1 MSNVELFHYLL
12 LLICGAGALTWLA
25 ERLTIPPAVVLLFG
39 GCVVA
44 VAGKRV
50 PDMDPD
56 LLLAAVLPP
65 LLMSSSF
72 YTAWKEFRGELG
84 TIVSLVLG
92 AVTFTTV
99 AVAFAV
105 HACNPALP
113 WAACF
118 TLGAIVSPP
127 DAVAAKAIL
136 QRNPLPARLVAVLE
150 GESLVNDASGLL
162 IYQIAVSAALAAT
175 TITVAQGA
183 GLFFTLILLGIAVGL
198 VCGQAMCWVLAR
210 LVDPMLGIV
219 LSFAMAWAS
228 YGVAEAVGGSGV
240 LSVVTCGLVLGIR
253 QHRVFSADMR
263 IKAKATWEAIVFM
276 LDALVFVL
284 IGLALHGILARV
296 NHESAVV
303 IEGLRVALPATAAA
317 IVARLV
323 WVFVAIWLPGRLRA
337 SGANNAQNANG
348 AGNVNRRAWSFA
360 EAAVMGWAGMR
371 GVVSLAA
378 ALALPGNFPGR
389 DVIVFSTFLLIIAT
403 LVVQG
408 GSLALLIRLLKL
420 RPPARHT
427 MSEHET
433 RARTFGAS
441 LKALDAIG
449 QRADAIE
456 PAMLERLQAEYRVRV
471 SANENAHTAGEERIA
486 HRERFLRVE
495 LELVG
500 VSRQTL
506 LGLHRAGK
514 VDDAVLHRIES
525 ELDLEELRLLRLLEP

>member
-1 MSNVELFHYLL
+1 MNNVELFQYLL

-25 ERLTIPPAVVLLFG
+25 ARAAIPPAVVLLTG
-39 GCVVA
+39 GCVIA

-56 LLLAAVLPP
+56 LLLAAVMPP

-72 YTAWKEFRGELG
+72 YTAWKEFRQSIG

-99 AVAFAV
+99 AVAATV
-105 HACNPALP
+105 HAFNPALP

-162 IYQIAVSAALAAT
+162 LYQIAVSAALAAT
-175 TITVAQGA
+175 VTVAGGT
-183 GLFFTLILLGIAVGL
+183 GLFFMLTLIGIAVGL
-198 VCGQAMCWVLAR
+198 VCGQAMCWVLPR
-210 LVDPMLGIV
+210 LHDPMLGIV
-219 LSFAMAWAS
+219 VTFMAAWAS
-228 YGVAEAVGGSGV
+228 YGVAEAVHGSGV

-253 QHRVFSADMR
+253 QHRVFDADMR
-263 IKAKATWEAIVFM
+263 IKAKATWQAIVFV
-276 LDALVFVL
+276 LDALVFIL

-296 NHESAVV
+296 NHEGAVLMA
-303 IEGLRVALPATAAA
+303 GLRVALPATAAA
-317 IVARLV
+317 IVARLL
-323 WVFVAIWLPGRLRA
+323 WVFAALWLPGRIRA
-337 SGANNAQNANG
+337 GT
-348 AGNVNRRAWSFA
+348 AGGQPWSFA
-360 EAAVMGWAGMR
+360 EAVVLGWAGMR

-389 DVIVFSTFLLIIAT
+389 DLIVFSTFLLIIAT

-408 GSLALLIRLLKL
+408 ASLAPLIRLLKL
-420 RPPARHT
+420 RPSARHT
-427 MSEHET
+427 MSEHEA
-433 RARTFGAS
+433 RAHTFGA
-441 LKALDAIG
+441 ALAALEETGKRTSGLD
-449 QRADAIE
+449 RATLD
-456 PAMLERLQAEYRVRV
+456 RLLAEYRVRV
-471 SANENAHTAGEERIA
+471 AANEDAHASGAERVA
-486 HRERFLRVE
+486 HRAGFLRVE
-495 LELVG
+495 LDLVG
-500 VSRQTL
+500 VSREAL
-506 LGLHRAGK
+506 LDLHRDGK
-514 VDDAVLHRIES
+514 VDDGVLHRIES